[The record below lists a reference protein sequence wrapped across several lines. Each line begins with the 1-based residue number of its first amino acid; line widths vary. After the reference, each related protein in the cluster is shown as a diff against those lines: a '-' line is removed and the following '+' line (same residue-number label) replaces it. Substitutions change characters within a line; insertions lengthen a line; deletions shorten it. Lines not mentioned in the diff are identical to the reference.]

1 MECSLIDL
9 LERIGVDQDIFAA
22 ACAVA
27 SRQAHKAIVGQ
38 ILAVDN
44 FLVFK
49 KMMVARNQQLN
60 LQALRQMQ
68 LQ

>member
-1 MECSLIDL
+1 MESSLIDL
-9 LERIGVDQDIFAA
+9 LESIGVDQDIFVA

-27 SRQAHKAIVGQ
+27 SRQAHKGIVGQ

-49 KMMVARNQQLN
+49 KMMVARN
-60 LQALRQMQ
+60 
-68 LQ
+68 